1 MSRIWEENELA
12 AQELE
17 RVKCELDQVREGV
30 RAWVEQ
36 HRGQLD
42 HSAIFQLYAACG
54 MKVL

>member
-1 MSRIWEENELA
+1 MSRIWENEGLA
-12 AQELE
+12 AQEFE

-42 HSAIFQLYAACG
+42 HAAIFQLYAAAG

>member
-1 MSRIWEENELA
+1 MSRIWENEELA

-42 HSAIFQLYAACG
+42 HAAIFQLYAAAG